1 MTGPEIWLSVIAAV
15 EFVCLLEMLRRERK
29 QAQRH
34 QREMAALSARNRA
47 IIVDNAAL
55 RSRMDWLRENTG
67 ARTLTVR
74 RVRDASEIAQGCR
87 RSTYFIPIPKPKT
100 KGGGQLALAGDF
112 ATEPARGNDFINRV
126 REHVGAWRTAC
137 VPRC

>member
-1 MTGPEIWLSVIAAV
+1 VIENPILNSPFTELA
-15 EFVCLLEMLRRERK
+15 
-29 QAQRH
+29 RH
-34 QREMAALSARNRA
+34 FRFDEGG
-47 IIVDNAAL
+47 I
-55 RSRMDWLRENTG
+55 T
-67 ARTLTVR
+67 
-74 RVRDASEIAQGCR
+74 SEIAQGCR